1 MDSAI
6 SFTVCSLFFSLL
18 LTIVYF
24 SKKRLN
30 IIENKLYALLI
41 ITNLIGL
48 IIHISCGIV
57 TPMIDGDMMSIVFS
71 KLYLGYLITWI
82 MLFMIYIF
90 VISRK
95 GKFEQKK
102 QFVELKKYLKK
113 VFIFMALIYII
124 FIIIMILLPIVIYNN
139 GNGVVY
145 TAGPSVK
152 FLYII
157 SGFCIFVM
165 LSCMIMNF
173 KNIKTKKYLPIFMYL
188 PISGA
193 VILIQ
198 SLHPELLLMTAMET
212 FITFL
217 MYFTIENPDMKLM
230 NELELAKD
238 HAEKANRAK
247 SEFLSSMSHEIRT
260 PLNAIVG
267 FSECIKTEET
277 LEDAKK
283 DAEDIIMASSNL
295 LEIVNGILDISK
307 IEANKME
314 IVNTNYRLLPNLENL
329 AKLMIPRIGDKPIE
343 LNTSFAPDI
352 PSVLFGDIGKIKQI
366 ITNILTNAVKYTEK
380 GYINFNV
387 SCVNQGD
394 KSSLVISV
402 EDTGRGI
409 KEDKINSLFTKFN
422 RLEEDR
428 NTTIE
433 GTGLGLAITKSL
445 VEMMGGKIIV
455 QSVYGQGSTFT
466 VYLQQQIVKLHD
478 GEEER
483 PVETEE
489 LIDFPNARVLIV
501 DDNKLNLK
509 VADKLLKKYDI
520 HTVLLESGFDTIE
533 NIKDGNK
540 YDLILLDD
548 MMPKMRGTETLQKL
562 KEIEGFDIP
571 TIALTANAL
580 SGMKEAYMKAGF
592 SDYLAKPIVKEELI
606 EILKKYL
613 SVTTKNSKEMKDIF
627 EEKIENQRADEK
639 ELEVNSSPNNI
650 KEGSNNKVLV
660 VDDNKLNLK
669 VAIGFFKPYDVIV
682 DTVLSGEEAIE
693 MVKNNNYRIIFMD
706 DMMPNMSGVEAFK
719 ELKKMDDFHT
729 PVIALTA
736 NALDGMREQYLKEG
750 FNDYMSKPIDKKEL
764 DRIMNTYMTIREG
777 KSKKNYLIENG
788 INLNKALELLGDMS
802 SYDEMLKEFFDNLGD
817 RLLKIKE
824 YKENENMTEY
834 AVEVHALK
842 SDSKYLG
849 FTDLATKAYNHEL
862 KSKENDINYIKENY
876 KDLMLE
882 ASRIANIVKDYLEM

>member
-1 MDSAI
+1 MN
-6 SFTVCSLFFSLL
+6 SFPFSICSLFYIVLL
-18 LTIVYF
+18 CVVYF
-24 SKKRLN
+24 CKKRVNNFDNKIYSLILCTTVFGIVLQN
-30 IIENKLYALLI
+30 ISYFIDIFNFVNSSSYIYLILVKLILLYYTTWILLFLVYVFCTSFGSKIIDTTMNKIIFLI
-41 ITNLIGL
+41 IYAILVVLTFMLPVSVYQDGSYAYPKGL
-48 IIHISCGIV
+48 CV
-57 TPMIDGDMMSIVFS
+57 NF
-71 KLYLGYLITWI
+71 
-82 MLFMIYIF
+82 
-90 VISRK
+90 
-95 GKFEQKK
+95 Q
-102 QFVELKKYLKK
+102 
-113 VFIFMALIYII
+113 
-124 FIIIMILLPIVIYNN
+124 
-139 GNGVVY
+139 
-145 TAGPSVK
+145 
-152 FLYII
+152 YII
-157 SGFCIFVM
+157 SFICLFVM
-165 LSCMIMNF
+165 IICLIAKARSINV
-173 KNIKTKKYLPIFMYL
+173 KKYIPLFIFL
-188 PISGA
+188 TFGTLVA
-193 VILIQ
+193 LIQ
-198 SLHPELLLMTAMET
+198 IQLPEMFLLTPLEV
-212 FITFL
+212 FITFI

-230 NELELAKD
+230 NELELAKE
-238 HAEKANRAK
+238 HAEKANKAK
-247 SEFLSSMSHEIRT
+247 SDFLSSMSHEIRT

-267 FSECIKTEET
+267 FSECIKTEKT

-314 IVNTNYRLLPNLENL
+314 IVNTNYKLLPNLENL
-329 AKLMIPRIGDKPIE
+329 AKLMKPRIAEKPIE
-343 LNTSFAPDI
+343 LKTDFAGDLPAEMY
-352 PSVLFGDIGKIKQI
+352 GDIGKIKQVL
-366 ITNILTNAVKYTEK
+366 TNLLTNACKYTES
-380 GYINFNV
+380 GEINFKV
-387 SCVNQGD
+387 SCVND
-394 KSSLVISV
+394 NDFCSLIFSV

-409 KEDKINSLFTKFN
+409 KPSAIDKLFTKFN

-445 VEMMGGKIIV
+445 VEMMGGKIVV
-455 QSVYGQGSTFT
+455 QSNYGKGSIFT
-466 VYLQQQIVKLHD
+466 VYLRQKIVRLHA

-483 PVETEE
+483 MITDDNE
-489 LIDFPNARVLIV
+489 LIEFPNSKILVV

-520 HTVLLESGFDTIE
+520 HTVLLESGFEAID
-533 NIKDGNK
+533 NIKAGNK

-548 MMPKMRGTETLQKL
+548 MMPKMRGIETLEKL
-562 KEIEGFDIP
+562 KQIEGFNIP

-580 SGMKEAYMKAGF
+580 SGMKEAYLKAGF
-592 SDYLAKPIVKEELI
+592 NDYLAKPLNKLELI

-639 ELEVNSSPNNI
+639 ELEVDNSPNNI